1 MFLGR
6 SKFIFGI
13 LWIPFSFCINMIYPL
28 RQIQDS

>member
-6 SKFIFGI
+6 SNFIWESFG
-13 LWIPFSFCINMIYPL
+13 IPFSFCINMIYPL